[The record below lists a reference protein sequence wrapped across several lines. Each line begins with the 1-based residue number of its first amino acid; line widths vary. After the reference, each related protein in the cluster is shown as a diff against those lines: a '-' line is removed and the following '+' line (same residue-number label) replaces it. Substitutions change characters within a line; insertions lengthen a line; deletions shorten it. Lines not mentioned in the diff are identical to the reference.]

1 MKKILSLILLSAIA
15 GSAAVTVFA
24 RGDWKT
30 QFPWAVS
37 GVEYCISNSIL
48 SGSDGDLMLDRKLTK
63 SQTAKM
69 IAVAFGLPDTGSNSF
84 DDTDPAAWDYTYI
97 NAIEPYLPKK
107 ESSFEGDTAIKR
119 EEFTAIIG
127 TVMGYSPDYDN
138 SLHEVFSD
146 ASKIDYDYR
155 GYVAKAVADGIIT
168 GSNGNFRP
176 KAYLTRAEAC
186 TIIERAVGIKGAQAT
201 AAPTAVPTAVPTA
214 APTAVPTAAPDNTGD
229 AQAQFD
235 GSTNI
240 LGAAQISVE
249 QAQAWA
255 RSKGATDKFINIA
268 PTYWYYG
275 SITGI
280 RPEVLYAQAALETGY
295 GQYNGVVSEDMNN
308 WAGIKVYGR
317 NDDAKDAHE
326 SFATPEEGVRAHF
339 NHMAAYVGIEP
350 VGEPHGR
357 YYSVKSMSW
366 AGTVRTLEE
375 LSGKWCPDPEYA
387 QKILDGCLIPMS
399 EF

>member
-1 MKKILSLILLSAIA
+1 MKKILTLILLSAIA
-15 GSAAVTVFA
+15 GSAAATAFA
-24 RGDWKT
+24 RGDWRA
-30 QFPWAVS
+30 QYPWAVS
-37 GVEYCISNSIL
+37 GVEFCINNSIL
-48 SGSDGDLMLDRKLTK
+48 SGSDGELMLEDRLTK

-69 IAVAFGLPDTGSNSF
+69 ISVAFGLTDTGSNSF
-84 DDTDPAAWDYTYI
+84 NDTDPSKWDYQYI
-97 NAIEPYLPKK
+97 NAIEPYMPKK
-107 ESSFEGDTAIKR
+107 GASFDGDSDITR
-119 EEFTAIIG
+119 EEFAAVLG
-127 TVMGYSPDYDN
+127 SVMGYSSEYDN
-138 SLHEVFSD
+138 MLHAVFSD

-155 GYVAKAVADGIIT
+155 GYVSKAVADGIIT
-168 GSNGNFRP
+168 GSDGNFRP

-186 TIIERAVGIKGAQAT
+186 TMIQRAVNVKSAQT
-201 AAPTAVPTAVPTA
+201 APAPTA
-214 APTAVPTAAPDNTGD
+214 APTAAPAAPTAAPPLTSGN
-229 AQAQFD
+229 ANAEFN

-240 LGAAQISVE
+240 LGEAQISVE

-255 RSKGATDKFINIA
+255 KSKGATDKFVNIA

-275 SITGI
+275 GITGI

-295 GQYNGVVSEDMNN
+295 GKYTGVVSEDMNN

-339 NHMAAYVGIEP
+339 NHMAAYVGVEP
-350 VGEPHGR
+350 VGEPHAR

-375 LSGKWCPDPEYA
+375 LSGKWCPDPQYA

>member
-1 MKKILSLILLSAIA
+1 MKKIISLILLSAFA

-24 RGDWKT
+24 RTTDWRA
-30 QFPWAVS
+30 QYPWAIT
-37 GVEYCISNSIL
+37 GVEFCTQNNIL
-48 SGSDGDLMLDRKLTK
+48 TGDGGDLMLEDRLTR
-63 SQTAKM
+63 SQAAKM
-69 IAVAFGLPDTGSNSF
+69 VASAFGLADTGSNSY
-84 DDTDPAAWDYTYI
+84 DDTDSASWDYEYI
-97 NAIEPYLPKK
+97 NAVEPYMPKK
-107 ESSFEGDTAIKR
+107 ETSFNGGDDITR
-119 EEFTAIIG
+119 EEFTALIG
-127 TVMGYSPDYDN
+127 SVLGYSSDYDN
-138 SLHEVFSD
+138 MLHSVFSD

-155 GYVAKAVADGIIT
+155 GYVSRAVADGIIT

-186 TIIERAVGIKGAQAT
+186 TIISRAAEKAQT
-201 AAPTAVPTAVPTA
+201 LSTPAPTSAPTA
-214 APTAVPTAAPDNTGD
+214 APTAVPTASPSDNTGS
-229 AQAQFD
+229 AQTEFT

-240 LGAAQISVE
+240 LGEAQISVE

-255 RSKGATDKFINIA
+255 RSRGATDKFINIA

-295 GQYNGVVSEDMNN
+295 GTYTGVVSEDMNN

-339 NHMAAYVGIEP
+339 NHMAAYVGVEP

-357 YYSVKSMSW
+357 YKSVKSMSW

-387 QKILDGCLIPMS
+387 QKILTGCLIPMS